1 MASFAPE
8 LPHDELSSHHKEY
21 QVAERVSQKRPHADL
36 IFEIENVG
44 KRYRGPVDDESKRE
58 SPVEDS
64 LIAPVLWVAAFCAD
78 KALGG
83 ANALIQE
90 RS

>member
-1 MASFAPE
+1 MASPALE
-8 LPHDELSSHHKEY
+8 LPHDKLSRHHKEN

-36 IFEIENVG
+36 IFEIENIG
-44 KRYRGPVDDESKRE
+44 KRYRGAVDDEWKRE
-58 SPVEDS
+58 SPV
-64 LIAPVLWVAAFCAD
+64 IAPVLWVAAFCAD